1 MNAMAMT
8 QTKKQLAVVVGLG
21 NTGLSVVPHLLSLG
35 YSVEIHDSRDLPPQ
49 LSILQEAF
57 PDIPVTTG
65 QFSAKRFCEADLLVV
80 SPGVPLAEPAVAQA
94 VKENVETVGD
104 IELFVRA
111 ARAPIVAITG
121 ANGKS
126 TVSALVAEMLS
137 TAGLDTRLGG
147 NIGVPAM
154 ELLQEQEPDVYVLEL
169 SSFQLETTASLNS
182 IAATVLNISEDHMDR
197 YAGIDEYAHTKA
209 SIFNGDG
216 IMVLNKDDDRV
227 ASMARAGR
235 RQIYFGLSEPEN
247 ENDFGVREIDGQ
259 IWLVRGRQ
267 RLIAASE
274 IPLPGRHN
282 VSNVLAAYAL
292 SSVMNVSVEAANRA
306 IQEFHGLPHRCQL
319 VLENQ
324 GVKWIDDSK
333 ATNVGSATA
342 ALNGMDKAV
351 IWIAGGEGK
360 DADFSP
366 LKLAAKDHVK
376 HAILIGRDAKQ
387 IEAAL
392 DDVVPVHYAREMAD
406 AVTQAQALSKRG
418 DIVLLSPACAS
429 FDMFKNYIHRGEAF
443 SAAVRQLININEG
456 GK

>member
-1 MNAMAMT
+1 MNVNAMK
-8 QTKKQLAVVVGLG
+8 QTGKQLAVVVGLG
-21 NTGLSVVPHLLSLG
+21 HTGLSVVPHLLSLG
-35 YSVEIHDSRDLPPQ
+35 YDVEIYDSRDLPPQ
-49 LSILQEAF
+49 LSILQEVF
-57 PDIPVTTG
+57 PDIPVITG
-65 QFSAKRFCEADLLVV
+65 KFSARRFCEADLLVV

-94 VKENVETVGD
+94 LKESVETIGD

-111 ARAPIVAITG
+111 AKAPIVAITG

-137 TAGLDTRLGG
+137 AAGLDTRLGG
-147 NIGVPAM
+147 NIGVPVM
-154 ELLQEQEPDVYVLEL
+154 QLLQHNEPDVYVLEL

-182 IAATVLNISEDHMDR
+182 IAATVLNISEDHLDR
-197 YAGIDEYAHTKA
+197 YAGIDEYADTKA
-209 SIFNGDG
+209 EIFNGG
-216 IMVLNKDDDRV
+216 GTMVLNKDDDRV
-227 ASMARAGR
+227 ARMARVGR
-235 RQIYFGLSEPEN
+235 KQIYFGLSEPQA
-247 ENDFGVREIDGQ
+247 ENDFGLRKEDGQ
-259 IWLVRGRQ
+259 TWLVKGRQ

-292 SSVMNVSVEAANRA
+292 SGVMNVSIEAANRA
-306 IQEFHGLPHRCQL
+306 IHEFRGLPHRCQL
-319 VLENQ
+319 VAESQ

-333 ATNVGSATA
+333 ATNVASATA

-366 LKLAAKDHVK
+366 LKLAAKNHVK
-376 HAILIGRDAKQ
+376 HAILIGRDAKL

-392 DDVVPVHYAREMAD
+392 EDVVPVFHAREMAD
-406 AVTQAQALSKRG
+406 AVTQAQALSQRG

-429 FDMFKNYIHRGEAF
+429 FDMFRNFSHRGEVFAKK
-443 SAAVRQLININEG
+443 ARELTT
-456 GK
+456 K

>member
-1 MNAMAMT
+1 MNANAMT

-21 NTGLSVVPHLLSLG
+21 RTGLSVVPHLLSLG
-35 YSVEIHDSRDLPPQ
+35 YDVEIYDSRELPPQ

-57 PDIPVTTG
+57 PNIPVITG
-65 QFSAKRFCEADLLVV
+65 RFNAERFCEADLLVV

-94 VKENVETVGD
+94 LKENVETIGD

-111 ARAPIVAITG
+111 VKAPIVAITG

-137 TAGLDTRLGG
+137 AAGLDTRLGG
-147 NIGVPAM
+147 NIGVPVM
-154 ELLQEQEPDVYVLEL
+154 QLLQQDEPDVYVLEL
-169 SSFQLETTASLNS
+169 SSFQLETTVSLNS

-197 YAGIDEYAHTKA
+197 YAGIDEYADTKA
-209 SIFNGDG
+209 DIFNGDG
-216 IMVLNKDDDRV
+216 TMVLNRDDDRV
-227 ASMARAGR
+227 AKMARAGR
-235 RQIYFGLSEPEN
+235 EQVYFGLSEPET
-247 ENDFGVREIDGQ
+247 ENDFGLRKEDGRT
-259 IWLVRGRQ
+259 WLVKGRQ

-282 VSNVLAAYAL
+282 ISNVLAAYAL
-292 SSVMNVSVEAANRA
+292 TSAMNVSIESANQA
-306 IQEFHGLPHRCQL
+306 IQEFRGLPHRCQL
-319 VLENQ
+319 VAERQ

-342 ALNGMDKAV
+342 ALNGMDKSV

-366 LKLAAKDHVK
+366 LKQAAKDHVK
-376 HAILIGRDAKQ
+376 HAILMGRDANL

-392 DDVVPVHYAREMAD
+392 GGVVPVHHANDMAD
-406 AVTQAQALSKRG
+406 AVTQAQALSQGG

-429 FDMFKNYIHRGEAF
+429 FDMFRNFSHRGEVFAQK
-443 SAAVRQLININEG
+443 AKELTTP
-456 GK
+456 